1 MNRRVE
7 RVAELIKRE
16 MGKIMIEDFKNQEIG
31 FVTIT
36 DVELTPDL
44 KLAKVFFSV
53 YGPPEKQ
60 KQTQK
65 ILEEAT
71 PFFRKEIGGRIQL
84 RFVPQLRFCYDQTAE
99 KAEHVFEILNK
110 LKKEEE
116 KKCPGQ

>member
-1 MNRRVE
+1 MNRRVV

-60 KQTQK
+60 KQTEK

-71 PFFRKEIGGRIQL
+71 PFFRKEIGQRIQL
-84 RFVPQLRFCYDQTAE
+84 RFVPALRFYYDQTQE
-99 KAEHVFEILNK
+99 KAGHVFEILGK
-110 LKKEEE
+110 IKREEE
-116 KKCPGQ
+116 KKCSGK

>member
-16 MGKIMIEDFKNQEIG
+16 MGKIMIADFKNQEVG
-31 FVTIT
+31 FITIT
-36 DVELTPDL
+36 DVDLTADL
-44 KLAKVFFSV
+44 KLAKIFFSV

-71 PFFRKEIGGRIQL
+71 PFFRKEIAHRVQL
-84 RFVPQLRFCYDQTAE
+84 RFVPQLRFYYDQTAE

-116 KKCPGQ
+116 KK

>member
-1 MNRRVE
+1 MNRRVI

-44 KLAKVFFSV
+44 KLAKIFFSV

-71 PFFRKEIGGRIQL
+71 PFFRREIGHRVLL
-84 RFVPQLRFCYDQTAE
+84 RFVPALRFYYDQTQE
-99 KAEHVFEILNK
+99 KAGHVFEILEK
-110 LKKEEE
+110 IKKEEE
-116 KKCPGQ
+116 KKCSGK

>member
-1 MNRRVE
+1 MNRRVI

-16 MGKIMIEDFKNQEIG
+16 MGKIMIEDFKNKEIG

-44 KLAKVFFSV
+44 KLAKIFFSV
-53 YGPPEKQ
+53 YGSPEKQ

-71 PFFRKEIGGRIQL
+71 PFFRKEISHRMQL
-84 RFVPQLRFCYDQTAE
+84 RFAPVLRF
-99 KAEHVFEILNK
+99 
-110 LKKEEE
+110 
-116 KKCPGQ
+116 